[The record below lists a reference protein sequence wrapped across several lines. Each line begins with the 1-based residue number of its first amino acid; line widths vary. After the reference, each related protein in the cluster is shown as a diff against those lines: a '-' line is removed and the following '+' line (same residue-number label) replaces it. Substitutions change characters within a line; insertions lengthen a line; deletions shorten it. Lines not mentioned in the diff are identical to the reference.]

1 MRQFSRALLIVVM
14 VTLCVRLPVLAQ
26 GGGFPRTLTDG
37 AGNHVT
43 ISAKPQHIVSA
54 TLGTDEILMALVD
67 QSRLIA
73 VTANA
78 LDLEESNIVSQAHA
92 IPHQIAEVDPEAIIA
107 MQPDIVFVASYT
119 DAGAVKQLR
128 DAKLTVFLLGNFSSI
143 QDIES
148 NITLL
153 GQVVGEEDRAAQVVA
168 EMELK
173 MQTVA
178 RAVKNVKPLTVMY
191 YGPDGYTVGKGSTI
205 DDVITHAGGINAVTA
220 GGIKDS
226 YPQVSDEFVVKQDP
240 DVILLAGFNNYAPG
254 FVDKFNKNPNFQTLR
269 AVKNKRVVVANDA
282 HLAAVS
288 QYIADGV
295 SDVAALLYPDAYQ
308 PEALGTPSA
317 TLESAATP
325 AR

>member
-54 TLGTDEILMALVD
+54 TLGTDEILMSLVD
-67 QSRLIA
+67 HSRLSA

-78 LDLEESNIVSQAHA
+78 LDLEESNFVWQAHA
-92 IPHQIAEVDPEAIIA
+92 IPPQIAEVDPEAIIG

-143 QDIES
+143 QDIEN

-153 GQVVGEEDRAAQVVA
+153 GQAVGEEDRAAQVVA
-168 EMELK
+168 DMEMK
-173 MQTVA
+173 IQAVA
-178 RAVKNVKPLTVMY
+178 SAVKNIKPLTVMY
-191 YGPDGYTVGKGSTI
+191 YGPDGYSVGKGSTLAC
-205 DDVITHAGGINAVTA
+205 VVT
-220 GGIKDS
+220 
-226 YPQVSDEFVVKQDP
+226 P
-240 DVILLAGFNNYAPG
+240 PG
-254 FVDKFNKNPNFQTLR
+254 WRNPVT
-269 AVKNKRVVVANDA
+269 
-282 HLAAVS
+282 
-288 QYIADGV
+288 
-295 SDVAALLYPDAYQ
+295 
-308 PEALGTPSA
+308 
-317 TLESAATP
+317 
-325 AR
+325 

>member
-54 TLGTDEILMALVD
+54 TLGTDEILMSLVD
-67 QSRLIA
+67 HSRLVA

-78 LDLEESNIVSQAHA
+78 LDPEESNIVSQARA
-92 IPHQIAEVDPEAIIA
+92 IPHQIAQVDPEAIIA

-143 QDIES
+143 QDIET

-153 GQVVGEEDRAAQVVA
+153 GQAVGEEDRAAQVVA
-168 EMELK
+168 DMELK

-178 RAVKNVKPLTVMY
+178 SAVKNVKPLTVMY
-191 YGPDGYTVGKGSTI
+191 YGPDGYTDGKGSTI
-205 DDVITHAGGINAVTA
+205 DDVITRAGGVNAVTA
-220 GGIKDS
+220 GGVENRFTSERGQQLVEHEPIR
-226 YPQVSDEFVVKQDP
+226 V
-240 DVILLAGFNNYAPG
+240 LLRGCAETPRG
-254 FVDKFNKNPNFQTLR
+254 
-269 AVKNKRVVVANDA
+269 
-282 HLAAVS
+282 
-288 QYIADGV
+288 
-295 SDVAALLYPDAYQ
+295 LLSHY
-308 PEALGTPSA
+308 T
-317 TLESAATP
+317 
-325 AR
+325 